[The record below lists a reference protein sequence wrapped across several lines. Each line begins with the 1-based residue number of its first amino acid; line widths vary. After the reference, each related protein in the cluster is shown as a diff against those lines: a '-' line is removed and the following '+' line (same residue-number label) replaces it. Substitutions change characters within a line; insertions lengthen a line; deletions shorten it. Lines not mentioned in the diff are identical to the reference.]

1 MENRTSTGL
10 MYDSCHD
17 KINYHFI
24 ELCFYVKVCQ
34 LYPCDCTCAGWHT
47 ANQLTSTINC
57 AGNITYF
64 LKTQKRH
71 ICHKRCLS

>member
-47 ANQLTSTINC
+47 ANQ
-57 AGNITYF
+57 
-64 LKTQKRH
+64 
-71 ICHKRCLS
+71 